1 MNATKR
7 NALGRGLGAL
17 LSADEAEE
25 VVLQTAT
32 NWMIPVVQIEANPY
46 QPRTDFEEAA
56 LNELAASIKLHGL
69 IQPVTVRRMTA
80 GQYQLVSGE
89 RRLRASKMVGLA
101 EIPAYVL
108 EANHQGMLEMALIE
122 NIQRQ
127 DLNAMEVALS
137 FKRLQE
143 ECQIK
148 QEELGERVGKDRATV
163 ANYLRLLKLPPEI
176 QLGIRNVQLG
186 MGHARAILGLSKTE
200 QQLMVFRAIVA
211 EGLSVRK
218 VEAMV
223 RSLNDAEA
231 GGKAIAP
238 KKKSA
243 DTPTAYQAVQDSLSH
258 KLEAKVQIKANDKG
272 KGEILIPFM
281 STDDLN
287 RLLDLLDA

>member
-17 LSADEAEE
+17 LSADEAAA
-25 VVLQTAT
+25 VVTQATT
-32 NWMIPVVQIEANPY
+32 NWMIPVGQIEANPF
-46 QPRTDFEEAA
+46 QPRTDFEEVA
-56 LNELAASIKLHGL
+56 LKELADSIRIHGV
-69 IQPVTVRRMTA
+69 IQPLTVRKLTA

-89 RRLRASKMVGLA
+89 RRLRASKLVGL
-101 EIPAYVL
+101 EEVPAYVL
-108 EANHQGMLEMALIE
+108 EANQQGMLEMALIE

-127 DLNAMEVALS
+127 DLNAIEVAIS

-176 QLGIRNVQLG
+176 QLGLRNAAIG
-186 MGHARAILGLSKTE
+186 MGHARALLGLTKTE
-200 QQLMVFRAIVA
+200 QQLFVFRKTVA

-218 VEAMV
+218 VEALV
-223 RSLNDAEA
+223 REMNSDDAPA
-231 GGKAIAP
+231 KGSS
-238 KKKSA
+238 KKKEEGTPSA
-243 DTPTAYQAVQDSLSH
+243 YKAVQDSLQQ
-258 KLEAKVQIKANDKG
+258 KFEARIQIKANDKG
-272 KGEILIPFM
+272 KGEILIPFA

-287 RLLDLLDA
+287 RILDLLES

>member
-17 LSADEAEE
+17 LSADEVAT
-25 VVLQTAT
+25 VVTQATT
-32 NWMIPVVQIEANPY
+32 NWMIPVGQIEANPF
-46 QPRTDFEEAA
+46 QPRTDFEEVA
-56 LNELAASIKLHGL
+56 LKELADSIRIHGV
-69 IQPVTVRRMTA
+69 IQPLTVRKLTA

-89 RRLRASKMVGLA
+89 RRLRASKLVGL
-101 EIPAYVL
+101 EEVPAYVL
-108 EANHQGMLEMALIE
+108 EANQQGMLEMALIE

-127 DLNAMEVALS
+127 DLNAIEVAIS

-176 QLGIRNVQLG
+176 QLGLRNAAIG
-186 MGHARAILGLSKTE
+186 MGHARALLGLNKTE
-200 QQLMVFRAIVA
+200 QQLFVYRKTVA

-218 VEAMV
+218 VEALV
-223 RSLNDAEA
+223 REMNSDEA
-231 GGKAIAP
+231 PAKGGN
-238 KKKSA
+238 KKKEEGTPSA
-243 DTPTAYQAVQDSLSH
+243 YKAVQDSLQQ
-258 KLEAKVQIKANDKG
+258 KFEARIQIKANDKG
-272 KGEILIPFM
+272 KGEILIPFA

-287 RLLDLLDA
+287 RILDLLES

>member
-17 LSADEAEE
+17 LSADEAAA
-25 VVLQTAT
+25 VVTQATT
-32 NWMIPVVQIEANPY
+32 NWMIPVTQIEANPF
-46 QPRTDFEEAA
+46 QPRTDFEEVA
-56 LNELAASIKLHGL
+56 LKELADSIRIHGV
-69 IQPVTVRRMTA
+69 IQPLTVRKLTA

-89 RRLRASKMVGLA
+89 RRLRASKLVGL
-101 EIPAYVL
+101 EEVPAYVL
-108 EANHQGMLEMALIE
+108 EANQQGMLEMALIE

-127 DLNAMEVALS
+127 DLNAIEVAIS

-176 QLGIRNVQLG
+176 QLGLRNAAIG
-186 MGHARAILGLSKTE
+186 MGHARALLGLTKTE
-200 QQLMVFRAIVA
+200 QQLFVYRKTVA

-218 VEAMV
+218 VEALV
-223 RSLNDAEA
+223 REMNSDDAPA
-231 GGKAIAP
+231 KGGS
-238 KKKSA
+238 KKKEEGTPSA
-243 DTPTAYQAVQDSLSH
+243 YKAVQDSLQQ
-258 KLEAKVQIKANDKG
+258 KFEARIQIKANDKG
-272 KGEILIPFM
+272 KGEILIPFA

-287 RLLDLLDA
+287 RILDLLES

>member
-17 LSADEAEE
+17 LSADEAAA
-25 VVLQTAT
+25 VVTQATT
-32 NWMIPVVQIEANPY
+32 NWMIPVGQIEANPF
-46 QPRTDFEEAA
+46 QPRTDFEEVA
-56 LNELAASIKLHGL
+56 LKELADSIRIHGV
-69 IQPVTVRRMTA
+69 IQPLTVRKLTA

-89 RRLRASKMVGLA
+89 RRLRASKLVGL
-101 EIPAYVL
+101 EEVPAYVL
-108 EANHQGMLEMALIE
+108 EANQQGMLEMALIE

-127 DLNAMEVALS
+127 DLNAIEVAIS

-176 QLGIRNVQLG
+176 QLGLRNAAIG
-186 MGHARAILGLSKTE
+186 MGHARALLGLTKTE
-200 QQLMVFRAIVA
+200 QQLFVYRKTVS

-218 VEAMV
+218 VEALV
-223 RSLNDAEA
+223 REMNSDESPVK
-231 GGKAIAP
+231 GGS
-238 KKKSA
+238 KKKEEGTPSA
-243 DTPTAYQAVQDSLSH
+243 YKAVQDSLQQKFESRI
-258 KLEAKVQIKANDKG
+258 QIKANDKG
-272 KGEILIPFM
+272 KGEIVIPFG

-287 RLLDLLDA
+287 RILDLLES